1 MRDFSFNS
9 PIDCE
14 FSNFSDV
21 SDSKILTATLL
32 LEAGVV
38 SNFSSR
44 QLNVLDQPQ
53 FSDISDYELV
63 LVSQSAEAHAKPTAE
78 CDSMSSDTLS
88 NFQEEKCSK
97 NKLEFSDISGDEFVL
112 ESISAEAH
120 GSVSTKVS

>member
-1 MRDFSFNS
+1 MCDFSFDA
-9 PIDCE
+9 PIQCE

-21 SDSKILTATLL
+21 SGSKILAATLL
-32 LEAGVV
+32 LEASVI

-53 FSDISDYELV
+53 FSDMTDYEIV
-63 LVSQSAEAHAKPTAE
+63 LVSQSAQARAKPTAE
-78 CDSMSSDTLS
+78 CESVSSNTLS
-88 NFQEEKCSK
+88 NFQEEKYSK

-120 GSVSTKVS
+120 DSMSTKVS